1 MEKHNIL
8 ITFQCE
14 SSVAKD
20 LLKQIDKFFTT
31 ELVSKNVN
39 FKISFFKEEIPISKQ
54 IINKL
59 ESIPENFSKKLVSS
73 VDEAKEEVTK
83 QEKFKEKFSSFV
95 KDKSGSVAT
104 SSKDLLNSLKNKISK
119 K

>member
-31 ELVSKNVN
+31 ELASKNVN

-95 KDKSGSVAT
+95 KEKSDSVAT